1 MNWLIAFA
9 VIVVVQATPSL
20 KTGFDAFSD
29 QLIQYVNEKSGAS
42 WRAVR
47 STRFNSVEHMKQHL
61 GALAE
66 TPEQRKSRRP
76 TVRYQVSDS
85 DLPESFDARKQ
96 WPNCPSISEIR
107 DQSGCGSCWA
117 FGAVG
122 AMSDRVCIHSKGQMK
137 PHLSAR
143 DLLSCCEFCGRGCR
157 GGSPALAWDYW
168 KSNGIVTGGSLE
180 EPTGCAPYPFPKC
193 AHHGS
198 SGGYK
203 PCPEQ
208 YYPTPTCHWECQV
221 GYNKTYDEEKFY
233 AISSYNVYGGE
244 ENIMYEIMKNG
255 PIEASFDVFADFM
268 VYKSGIYSHETGDFL
283 GRHAIRLFGWG
294 VENGVKYWLIA
305 NSWNEEW
312 GENGYFRIRRGTDEC
327 SIGSRITTGMPR
339 L

>member
-42 WRAVR
+42 WRAAR

-61 GALAE
+61 GALVE

-122 AMSDRVCIHSKGQMK
+122 AMSDRVCIHSNGQMK
-137 PHLSAR
+137 PRLSAR
-143 DLLSCCEFCGRGCR
+143 DLLSCCNVCGYGCD
-157 GGSPALAWDYW
+157 GGYPSKAWDYW

-193 AHHGS
+193 DHYIPSTGL
-198 SGGYK
+198 K
-203 PCPEQ
+203 PCPKQ
-208 YYPTPTCHWECQV
+208 AYPTPSCQRKCQA
-221 GYNKTYDEEKFY
+221 GYNKTYDEDKFY
-233 AISSYNVYGGE
+233 GASSYNVYE
-244 ENIMYEIMKNG
+244 RENDIMYEIMKNG
-255 PIEASFDVFADFM
+255 SVEATFLLFLDFM
-268 VYKSGIYSHETGDFL
+268 FYKSGIYHVVTGGFL
-283 GRHAIRLFGWG
+283 GWHAVRILGWG
-294 VENGVKYWLIA
+294 VENGVKYWLVA

-312 GENGYFRIRRGTDEC
+312 GENGYFRIQRGNNEC
-327 SIGSRITTGMPR
+327 DIEAMVTAGMPR
-339 L
+339 I